1 MNQKYEEFK
10 KELIGKKIAIIGA
23 GVSNLPLTKI
33 LKQLSYNITVFDKK
47 ELTEMEPS
55 TAEFLQNEEISLSL
69 GEHYLEKLIGFDIIF
84 RSPSFLPTNEYLR
97 KEQNRGAL
105 ITTEIEQVIRL
116 APCPIIGVTGS
127 KGKTTTATIIYNI
140 LKNL

>member
-23 GVSNLPLTKI
+23 GVSNLPLIKI

-47 ELTEMEPS
+47 ELAEMEPS

-140 LKNL
+140 LKN